1 MSRSSHRGWSM
12 KKAFLKD
19 FVILKGVFL
28 CKRLLMIVVFNINE
42 EQYVLA
48 KLDEMG

>member
-1 MSRSSHRGWSM
+1 M
-12 KKAFLKD
+12 KKDFLKD

-28 CKRLLMIVVFNINE
+28 CKRLLMIVAFNINE
-42 EQYVLA
+42 EEYVLA